1 MKERYRELLD
11 VNPMYKMGFK
21 ILDEKQLVNMLPT
34 YKNLLDKF
42 EKYRSHIEKYSQYE
56 KKNGFDRQYNLM
68 FDNIFSIFGKRGS
81 GKTSAIFSLR
91 EQLMNKTGNDQ
102 DLVLPIIIP
111 EIISEEC
118 DVMEWCLAIFE
129 DECSY
134 VKI

>member
-68 FDNIFSIFGKRGS
+68 FDNIFSIFGKRGMI
-81 GKTSAIFSLR
+81 KIWFF
-91 EQLMNKTGNDQ
+91 QLLFQK
-102 DLVLPIIIP
+102 LYLK
-111 EIISEEC
+111 S
-118 DVMEWCLAIFE
+118 VM
-129 DECSY
+129 
-134 VKI
+134 